1 MDKLHIDQHISQKF
15 NQEIEGIR
23 THLMAM
29 GGLVEKQV
37 NEAIKAVEEASS
49 EKAQAVLDAE
59 PKIDRMEVDI
69 DEECTNLIARR
80 QPTASD
86 LRMVLSVSKMI
97 RDLERIGDEANKIG
111 KMAMILSEEGPSPRG
126 HMEVRHIGDSVEAML
141 HDALDAFARYDT
153 EMALE
158 VMSRDQKIN
167 IEYKTALREL
177 ITYMMED
184 SRSISRVLNILWTLR
199 ALERIG
205 DHAKNICEQ
214 VVYLV
219 KGRDI
224 RHRLE
229 PN

>member
-23 THLMAM
+23 SHLMAM

-37 NEAIKAVEEASS
+37 NEAIKAVEEANS
-49 EKAQAVLDAE
+49 EIAQSVLDAE

-111 KMAMILSEEGPSPRG
+111 KMAIILSEEGASPRG
-126 HMEVRHIGDSVEAML
+126 HMEVRHIGDSVESML

-224 RHRLE
+224 RHE
-229 PN
+229 QDHY